1 MKGSEM
7 MFEKIMVAI
16 DGSAHSMKAVDA
28 SIELAKKGNGQVDII
43 YVTPVLAHY
52 MRDSAQMIVALGKK
66 LTEEANSIMEEATN
80 KFKDSG
86 VEYITTIK
94 TGDAA
99 DVIIREAEEKGTQ
112 VIVMGSR
119 GLGAISRFVIGSVS
133 TKVLTHAP
141 CSVFII
147 R

>member
-1 MKGSEM
+1 M

>member
-1 MKGSEM
+1 